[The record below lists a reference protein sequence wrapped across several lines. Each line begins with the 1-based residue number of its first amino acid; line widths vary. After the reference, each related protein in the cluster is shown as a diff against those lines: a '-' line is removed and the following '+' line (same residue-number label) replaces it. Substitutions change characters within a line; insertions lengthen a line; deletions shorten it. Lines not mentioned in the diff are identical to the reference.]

1 MTPPSLFTDLTVIS
15 CPNCN
20 ANYAA
25 SQSICPR
32 CRGMGGKKHECA
44 DGAKKGVN
52 GGNDVEGNGSNP
64 PLFEA
69 TEGPERD
76 LEEEVEAWLDEQHY
90 YFFHDRSKK
99 ANSPGFLDL
108 VIALP
113 RAVTAWLELKK
124 KNEYP
129 TKEQKETIQHLS
141 ALGHHVKV
149 ARSLEEVKAWIEGLL
164 GREE

>member
-1 MTPPSLFTDLTVIS
+1 
-15 CPNCN
+15 
-20 ANYAA
+20 
-25 SQSICPR
+25 
-32 CRGMGGKKHECA
+32 MGGKKHECA
-44 DGAKKGVN
+44 EEAK
-52 GGNDVEGNGSNP
+52 NDIKEP